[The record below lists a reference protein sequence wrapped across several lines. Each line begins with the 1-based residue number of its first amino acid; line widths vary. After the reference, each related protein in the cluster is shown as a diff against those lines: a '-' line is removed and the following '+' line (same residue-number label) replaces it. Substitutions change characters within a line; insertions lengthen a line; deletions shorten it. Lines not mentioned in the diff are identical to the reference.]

1 MKKQNYILKIDRYRL
16 LFRDTPHNH
25 TLTTEYPP
33 LHTIYPPTT
42 PHTTNKGL
50 LWNRGNY

>member
-33 LHTIYPPTT
+33 LRIIYPP
-42 PHTTNKGL
+42 
-50 LWNRGNY
+50 